1 MSTPRPI
8 RRAALAAALSLAA
21 CLAAQAQ
28 PLDGT
33 LKKVQDTGSIALA
46 TRTASVPF
54 NYLDDDNRQ
63 AGYAWEI
70 ALRVVER
77 VKQVTGRQ
85 DLSVRTIEVTPQTRI
100 PLVANQTVDLECSS
114 TTHNL
119 ERESQVG
126 FSVSYFATGARLMVK
141 TGSTVQNWRDLK
153 GVNVVVGAGTTT
165 ERLLR
170 QMNEQQQLG
179 ANILLAPDIN
189 EGFLML
195 ESGRAGALMQ
205 DAVGLYAVGA
215 RLKNPEQWK
224 VVADALEPEAYGC
237 MLRKGDAAF
246 KKLVD
251 QVIVDMMK
259 SGELRKLY
267 AKYFTSPLRLRNG
280 LNLKMPMQPL
290 VERLFTEPSDRP
302 L

>member
-1 MSTPRPI
+1 MPVPTYLHRI
-8 RRAALAAALSLAA
+8 AAVLLTAAGSL
-21 CLAAQAQ
+21 AQAQ
-28 PLDGT
+28 ALDGT
-33 LKKVQDTGSIALA
+33 LKKIQDTGTITVA

-70 ALRVVER
+70 ALKVVER
-77 VKQVTGRQ
+77 VRQATGRA
-85 DLSVRTIEVTPQTRI
+85 DLKVRTIEVTPQTRI

-119 ERESQVG
+119 ERENQVN
-126 FSVSYFATGARLMVK
+126 FSVSYFATGARLLVK
-141 TGSTVQNWRDLK
+141 AGSPVQSWKDLK

-170 QMNEQQQLG
+170 QMNDQQQLG
-179 ANILLAPDIN
+179 ANVLLAPDIN

-215 RLKNPEQWK
+215 RLRNPDQWK

-237 MLRKGDAAF
+237 MMRKGDAAF
-246 KKLVD
+246 KALVD
-251 QVIVDMMK
+251 QTIVGMMK
-259 SGELRKLY
+259 SGELRQLY
-267 AKYFTSPLRLRNG
+267 DKYFNAPLKLRNG
-280 LNLKMPMQPL
+280 LNMNMPMQPL
-290 VERLFTEPSDRP
+290 VDQLFRHPSDRP

>member
-1 MSTPRPI
+1 MKPTLALI
-8 RRAALAAALSLAA
+8 RMAAALLLAVNTQSH
-21 CLAAQAQ
+21 AQA
-28 PLDGT
+28 LDGT
-33 LKKVQDTGSIALA
+33 LKKVQDTGTITVA

-54 NYLDDDNRQ
+54 NFLDDDNKQ

-70 ALRVVER
+70 ALKVVER
-77 VKQVTGRQ
+77 VRQVTGRA
-85 DLSVRTIEVTPQTRI
+85 DLRLRTIEVTPQTRI
-100 PLVANQTVDLECSS
+100 PLVANQTVDIECSS

-119 ERESQVG
+119 ERENQVG
-126 FSVSYFATGARLMVK
+126 FSVSYFATGARLLVK
-141 TGSTVQNWRDLK
+141 AGSPVQNWKDLK

-179 ANILLAPDIN
+179 ANVLLAPDIN

-215 RLKNPEQWK
+215 RLRSPDQWK
-224 VVADALEPEAYGC
+224 IVADALEPEAYGC

-246 KKLVD
+246 KSLVD
-251 QVIVDMMK
+251 QVIVGMMR
-259 SGELRKLY
+259 SGELRQIY
-267 AKYFTSPLRLRNG
+267 DRYFTQPLRLRGG
-280 LNLKMPMQPL
+280 LNLHMPMQPL
-290 VERLFTEPSDRP
+290 VEQLFRHPSDRP

>member
-1 MSTPRPI
+1 MQLARPL
-8 RRAALAAALSLAA
+8 RRFTTLLALLAATA
-21 CLAAQAQ
+21 AAQAQ
-28 PLDGT
+28 ALDGT
-33 LKKVQDTGSIALA
+33 LKKVQDTGTLTLA

-70 ALRVVER
+70 AQRVAER
-77 VKQVTGRQ
+77 VKQVTGRA
-85 DLSVRTIEVTPQTRI
+85 DLKIRTVEVTPQTRI

-119 ERESQVG
+119 ERENQVG
-126 FSVSYFATGARLMVK
+126 FSVSYFATGARMMVK
-141 TGSTVQNWRDLK
+141 AGAPIQNWRDLK
-153 GVNVVVGAGTTT
+153 GVNVAVGAGTTT

-215 RLKNPEQWK
+215 RVKNPGQWK
-224 VVADALEPEAYGC
+224 VVGDALEPEAYGC
-237 MLRKGDAAF
+237 MLRKGDTAF

-251 QVIVDMMK
+251 QTIVDMMK
-259 SGELRKLY
+259 SGELRTIY
-267 AKYFTSPLRLRNG
+267 ARYFTSPLKLRNG
-280 LNLKMPMQPL
+280 LNMNMPMQPL
-290 VERLFTEPSDRP
+290 VETLFAQPSDRP

>member
-1 MSTPRPI
+1 MHHPSRI
-8 RRAALAAALSLAA
+8 RRAVLALALSAGA
-21 CLAAQAQ
+21 FAQAQ

-33 LKKVQDTGSIALA
+33 LKKIQDTGTITLA

-70 ALRVVER
+70 AQRVTER
-77 VKQVTGRQ
+77 VRQVTGRA
-85 DLSVRTIEVTPQTRI
+85 DLKIRTVEVTPQTRI

-119 ERESQVG
+119 ERENQVG
-126 FSVSYFATGARLMVK
+126 FSVSYFATGARLLVRA
-141 TGSTVQNWRDLK
+141 GSPVQNWKDLK
-153 GVNVVVGAGTTT
+153 GVNVAVGAGTTT

-179 ANILLAPDIN
+179 ANVLLAPDIN

-215 RLKNPEQWK
+215 RLRNPDQWK
-224 VVADALEPEAYGC
+224 VVGDALEPEAYGC
-237 MLRKGDAAF
+237 MLRKGDTRF
-246 KKLVD
+246 KALVD
-251 QVIVDMMK
+251 DTIVGMMK
-259 SGELRKLY
+259 SGEMRKLY
-267 AKYFTSPLRLRNG
+267 DKYFNAPLKLRGG
-280 LNLKMPMQPL
+280 LNLNMPMQPL
-290 VERLFTEPSDRP
+290 IDNLIKNPSDKA

>member
-1 MSTPRPI
+1 VISSPLRPR
-8 RRAALAAALSLAA
+8 LVMWL
-21 CLAAQAQ
+21 CLALGGAVQAQ

-33 LKKVQDTGSIALA
+33 LKKVQETGVVTVA

-70 ALRVVER
+70 AMRIVER
-77 VKQVTGRQ
+77 MKQATGRA
-85 DLSVRTIEVTPQTRI
+85 DLKLRTIEVTPQTRI
-100 PLVANQTVDLECSS
+100 PLVANQTVDIECSS

-119 ERESQVG
+119 ERENQVS
-126 FSVSYFATGARLMVK
+126 FSVSYFATGARLLVK
-141 TGSTVQNWRDLK
+141 AGSPIRNWKDLK
-153 GVNVVVGAGTTT
+153 GMNVVVGAGTTT

-179 ANILLAPDIN
+179 AVVMLAPDIN

-195 ESGRAGALMQ
+195 ESGRAAALMQ

-215 RLKNPEQWK
+215 RLRNPDQWQ
-224 VVADALEPEAYGC
+224 VVADALEPEVYGC
-237 MLRKGDAAF
+237 MMRKGDAAF
-246 KKLVD
+246 KQLVD
-251 QVIVDMMK
+251 QTIVGMMK
-259 SGELRKLY
+259 SGEMRQLY
-267 AKYFTSPLRLRNG
+267 DKYFNAPLKLRGG
-280 LNLKMPMQPL
+280 LNLNMPMQPL
-290 VERLFTEPSDRP
+290 IDQLIRNPSDRV

>member
-1 MSTPRPI
+1 MQRPSHI
-8 RRAALAAALSLAA
+8 RRTVLALMLSTGAL
-21 CLAAQAQ
+21 AQAQ

-33 LKKVQDTGSIALA
+33 LRKIQDTGTITLA
-46 TRTASVPF
+46 TRTATVPF

-70 ALRVVER
+70 AQRVAER
-77 VKQVTGRQ
+77 VRTATGRS
-85 DLSVRTIEVTPQTRI
+85 DLKIRTVEVTPQTRI
-100 PLVANQTVDLECSS
+100 PLVANQTVDLECSA

-119 ERESQVG
+119 ERENQVS
-126 FSVSYFATGARLMVK
+126 FSVSYFATGARLLVRAN
-141 TGSTVQNWRDLK
+141 SPVQNWKDLK
-153 GVNVVVGAGTTT
+153 GINVAVGAGTTT

-170 QMNEQQQLG
+170 QMNDKQQLG
-179 ANILLAPDIN
+179 ANILLAPDVN

-215 RLKNPEQWK
+215 RVRDPAQWK

-237 MLRKGDAAF
+237 MLRKGDMQF
-246 KKLVD
+246 KALVD
-251 QVIVDMMK
+251 QTIVGMMQ
-259 SGELRKLY
+259 SGEMRKLY
-267 AKYFTSPLRLRNG
+267 DKYFNSPLKLRSG
-280 LNLKMPMQPL
+280 LNLNMPMQPL
-290 VERLFTEPSDRP
+290 IDNLIKNPSDKP

>member
-1 MSTPRPI
+1 MSNARPI
-8 RRAALAAALSLAA
+8 NRAALAAALSFAA
-21 CLAAQAQ
+21 CFGAQAQ

-77 VKQVTGRQ
+77 VRQVTGRQ
-85 DLSVRTIEVTPQTRI
+85 DLSIRTIEVTPQTRI

-141 TGSTVQNWRDLK
+141 TSSPVQNWRDLK

-224 VVADALEPEAYGC
+224 VVGDALEPEAYGC
-237 MLRKGDAAF
+237 MLRKGDVAF

-259 SGELRKLY
+259 SGELRTLY
-267 AKYFTSPLRLRNG
+267 GKYFTSPLKLRNG

-290 VERLFTEPSDRP
+290 VERLFTQPSDRP